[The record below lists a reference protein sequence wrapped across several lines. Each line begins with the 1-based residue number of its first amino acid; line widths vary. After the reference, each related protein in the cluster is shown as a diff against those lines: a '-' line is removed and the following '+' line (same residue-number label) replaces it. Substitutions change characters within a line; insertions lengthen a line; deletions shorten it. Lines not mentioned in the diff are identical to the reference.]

1 VWVEG
6 DPHMNPRAI
15 NYFVGSTATLACVAV
30 FLQDWSVFADFPS
43 KDLVGFAV
51 LLVLGLLAESRTLP
65 ITVGK
70 RAGSTSSII
79 FVPLLSSVLLFGPT
93 PTVLLM
99 GLTGFIGEF
108 FVRKKEAV
116 RALFN
121 TSQYIIATSAA
132 GFAFSLKG
140 VGLVP
145 AGVSFNEVAGS
156 QTLAFLSFWV
166 VFVVLNNSAVAFA
179 VALSEGTRIR
189 KVWLRIVGRSGTNLT
204 YDILVS
210 PIAFAVALLYQ
221 ELGFIGLLVAVL
233 PLLFIRHAYSSIVEL
248 QQANRDL
255 LSALVKA
262 IETRDPYTSGHS
274 LRVASLAVRIADSMG
289 MSLKKQKEVETAAL
303 LHDIGKIESAYTE
316 ILSKPSGLTAKEREI
331 IESHVLKGVAVLEQ
345 LSSFSHDVVASVRG
359 HHERVDGK
367 GYPDGLKGNQIPIG
381 ARIIKVCDAIDAM
394 LSDRSYRRALTLEQV
409 REQLVIYSGIQF
421 DLQVVKAAIEGDVL
435 EAHQAEIM
443 LSKLEP
449 VPDVPRG
456 ETSSQAKVSLA

>member
-1 VWVEG
+1 
-6 DPHMNPRAI
+6 MNQRAI
-15 NYFVGSTATLACVAV
+15 RYYVGFTAVLAFGAV
-30 FLQDWSVFADFPS
+30 LIQDWSVFADFS
-43 KDLVGFAV
+43 RRDLAGFSV
-51 LLVLGLLAESRTLP
+51 LLILGLLAESRTLP

-79 FVPLLSSVLLFGPT
+79 FVPLLSSVLLFGPA

-99 GLTGFIGEF
+99 GLTGFVGEF
-108 FVRKKEAV
+108 FVRKKELL
-116 RALFN
+116 RAAFN
-121 TSQYIIATSAA
+121 TSQYIIATAAA
-132 GFAFSLKG
+132 GSAFSVKG
-140 VGLVP
+140 IGLVP
-145 AGVSFNEVAGS
+145 EGVSFNEVAGS

-166 VFVVLNNSAVAFA
+166 VFVVLNNSAVAIA
-179 VALSEGTRIR
+179 VALSEGTKVR
-189 KVWLRIVGRSGTNLT
+189 KVWWRIVGRSGTNLT

-221 ELGFIGLLVAVL
+221 ELSFVGLLVVVL

-255 LSALVKA
+255 LTALVKA

-274 LRVASLAVRIADSMG
+274 LRVASLAVQIADSME
-289 MSLKKQKEVETAAL
+289 MSLKKQREVETAAL

-316 ILSKPSGLTAKEREI
+316 ILSKPSGLTMKEREV

-367 GYPDGLKGNQIPIG
+367 GYPDGLKGDQIPLA

-394 LSDRSYRRALTLEQV
+394 LSDRSYRKALSLEQV
-409 REQLVIYSGIQF
+409 REQLVIYAGSQF
-421 DLQVVKAAIEGDVL
+421 DERVVKAAIEGDVL
-435 EAHQAEIM
+435 ETHQAEIM
-443 LSKLEP
+443 LSKGEP
-449 VPDVPRG
+449 TPGLQRS
-456 ETSSQAKVSLA
+456 ESSSHTKVSLT